1 MLPITGL
8 LHLVQCWEPRFVGRR
23 PTTRWFSAQVHAV
36 EQLCTLAWGGR
47 AAADAEILIWRG
59 MGLQVTSGNRNAA
72 HRFKWEDVEPG
83 ENRRGVEGRGA
94 G

>member
-1 MLPITGL
+1 METTTPPIDSNRKMWDPEKHRGMG
-8 LHLVQCWEPRFVGRR
+8 EVG
-23 PTTRWFSAQVHAV
+23 
-36 EQLCTLAWGGR
+36 LAWGGR